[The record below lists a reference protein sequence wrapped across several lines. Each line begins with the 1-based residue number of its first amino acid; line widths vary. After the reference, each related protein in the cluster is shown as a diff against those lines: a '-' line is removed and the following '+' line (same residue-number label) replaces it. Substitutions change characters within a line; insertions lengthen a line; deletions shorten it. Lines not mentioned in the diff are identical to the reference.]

1 MEEETKAALL
11 AINPHHTLTW
21 VEGVRYNTNINPEGG
36 YQKLGFGGGELCPKR
51 IDHIVCGGG
60 GETLVARLLLP
71 KEILFGLQ
79 ACVNVLDCS
88 GKKGGGGVAP
98 EHSNCSHNT
107 SSHEESK
114 PETKETTVETT
125 ETAAWETDPTE
136 ALKIVARWGKL

>member
-1 MEEETKAALL
+1 LEEETKAALL

-79 ACVNVLDCS
+79 ACVNVLIVPA
-88 GKKGGGGVAP
+88 KKVVVVLHQSIP
-98 EHSNCSHNT
+98 IVRTTLRRTKNPNQ
-107 SSHEESK
+107 K
-114 PETKETTVETT
+114 PKRLQSR
-125 ETAAWETDPTE
+125 PPKLP
-136 ALKIVARWGKL
+136 ALGRPIQRKL